1 MPSDR
6 KAAMEELLTD
16 MYRMMAKADVREASG
31 LLVVIYDPETDK
43 RRYLGPFPKQDVEQ
57 AMAYAE
63 RTQTMLNADGDGA
76 AIVCTVELL
85 FSPEGE

>member
-6 KAAMEELLTD
+6 QLAMQELLTD
-16 MYRMMAKADVREASG
+16 MYRMMARADVREATG

-43 RRYLGPFPKQDVEQ
+43 RRYLGPFPKDEVER
-57 AMAYAE
+57 AVTYAE
-63 RTQTMLNADGDGA
+63 RTQTMLNADGDGP

-85 FSPEGE
+85 FPPEEP